1 MRSDPT
7 SLRRAMITVPFRP
20 SLRPST
26 DIEGSVGG
34 SQVHSASAPA
44 PAHTVPGSLGF
55 AGGVLVP
62 FAAFEVMSSSRQY
75 SQGVD
80 RSVNE
85 LPYAD
90 RSDYLSE
97 SSMPPDAQFSFGT
110 SLNTT

>member
-34 SQVHSASAPA
+34 SQVHPASAPA

-62 FAAFEVMSSSRQY
+62 FAAFEVMSSLRQY
-75 SQGVD
+75 SQAWTAVSMNF
-80 RSVNE
+80 RTLTAATTCRKAVC
-85 LPYAD
+85 LLTP
-90 RSDYLSE
+90 
-97 SSMPPDAQFSFGT
+97 SSPSARP
-110 SLNTT
+110 